1 VLLTLLFA
9 IVSVVAVFLIF
20 CMFSMIVAEKT
31 RDVGIIK
38 SLGASNWGVAQI
50 FLGYGLAIG
59 LIGAGTGLLSA
70 YLIVHNINAIHA
82 WMGRALGIVIW
93 NPKTYIFD
101 TIPNTMEG
109 SDVIW
114 IVSIAILSAVI
125 GALIPAI
132 RAARMNPVEAMRWE

>member
-1 VLLTLLFA
+1 
-9 IVSVVAVFLIF
+9 
-20 CMFSMIVAEKT
+20 
-31 RDVGIIK
+31 
-38 SLGASNWGVAQI
+38 
-50 FLGYGLAIG
+50 
-59 LIGAGTGLLSA
+59 
-70 YLIVHNINAIHA
+70 
-82 WMGRALGIVIW
+82 MGRALGIVIW